1 MPVELRGFEPLTP
14 SEGRPYATPRRTSGG
29 SWPNP
34 LDLKHCRGS
43 NHFVDPT
50 LPDNLVA
57 SRRLS
62 EVLSADFVVSHS
74 AVHLGRR
81 WGCHVN
87 HGTPAS
93 APIRSGTREAPVRAR
108 RSPGRVPVHP
118 HRCTAMPI
126 SVGKSSSPCQRR
138 SSPLAPLARP
148 GYPNPGK
155 PRRTPVDRRRGP
167 RRDAGSGRGVAH
179 PASDQVEDQASC
191 SALLHDCSARSAS
204 FRARRVDRRP
214 YWRWPTPDR
223 G

>member
-1 MPVELRGFEPLTP
+1 MCTVLHGNIALTCGFGVELRGFEPLTP

-74 AVHLGRR
+74 AVHLGRL

-87 HGTPAS
+87 HSTTGERPHT
-93 APIRSGTREAPVRAR
+93 RSGTRAERLYAR
-108 RSPGRVPVHP
+108 DGHLDASPSAATSPIGKRGQRSCASRVVYGGQS
-118 HRCTAMPI
+118 MM
-126 SVGKSSSPCQRR
+126 
-138 SSPLAPLARP
+138 
-148 GYPNPGK
+148 
-155 PRRTPVDRRRGP
+155 
-167 RRDAGSGRGVAH
+167 GVA
-179 PASDQVEDQASC
+179 
-191 SALLHDCSARSAS
+191 
-204 FRARRVDRRP
+204 
-214 YWRWPTPDR
+214 
-223 G
+223 